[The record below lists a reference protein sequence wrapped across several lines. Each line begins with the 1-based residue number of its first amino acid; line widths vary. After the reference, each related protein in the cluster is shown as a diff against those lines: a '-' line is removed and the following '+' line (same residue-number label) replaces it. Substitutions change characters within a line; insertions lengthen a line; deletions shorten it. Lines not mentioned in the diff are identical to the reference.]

1 MHNSNSLE
9 IAIQEQDVIAART
22 AILSCLDSDKRHSKP
37 QALQMAKSISE
48 KFTNPNNPL
57 FQEEDPDFLGEIP
70 LKSLWNETFFDRIKA
85 AMYANFSQEKIK
97 LAEEVIAV
105 LREKGLPDFQVEET
119 SRTKSSTQKNVNL
132 GQAQQSSKT
141 STGDEKRRRSS
152 PKPRFQSDHSPQED
166 FLEGMLVGGVVLGGA
181 GLIVGLVAGC
191 ALKAAVTGAI
201 VGGIAGGFWTQNRNH
216 K

>member
-1 MHNSNSLE
+1 
-9 IAIQEQDVIAART
+9 
-22 AILSCLDSDKRHSKP
+22 
-37 QALQMAKSISE
+37 
-48 KFTNPNNPL
+48 
-57 FQEEDPDFLGEIP
+57 
-70 LKSLWNETFFDRIKA
+70 
-85 AMYANFSQEKIK
+85 MYANFSLEKIK

-119 SRTKSSTQKNVNL
+119 SRTKSSTQKKVNL

-181 GLIVGLVAGC
+181 GLVVGLVAGC